1 MNKGEKRHRVL
12 VVDDL
17 HGILGEG
24 SLAERRA
31 FIKSFIREVKVTG
44 KEALLTYTT
53 PILPDTVSIK
63 GGKVLPTVQ
72 YGGRYWTRTSD
83 LLRVKQAC

>member
-1 MNKGEKRHRVL
+1 MTDRRVESADL
-12 VVDDL
+12 EMISGYVDDL
-17 HGILGEG
+17 HEILGEG

-53 PILPDTVSIK
+53 PILPDTVSII
-63 GGKVLPTVQ
+63 VVIT
-72 YGGRYWTRTSD
+72 
-83 LLRVKQAC
+83 